1 MIDPK
6 RSSPKTS
13 ITAPTTMASA
23 ATFAG
28 SAGSRPCFGQHAARR
43 QRDRAGE
50 RRHHQHGAG
59 ENRGDDAGHDA
70 GVQAD
75 DGVESADA
83 GVGHALGD
91 REQSGHEPGQHVAR
105 RGPAEAAHRGAT
117 LDSCADTPD
126 CGAELRRDREFS
138 LNHDLSADS
147 AAVDDG
153 TAQNGGWLA
162 IGSRW
167 RSAAGVHGDTP
178 HIGVIDELHER
189 GYEIVGIAGSS
200 MGALVGG
207 LQAAGKLDEF
217 AEWAKSLTQR
227 AVLRLLD
234 PSITAAGVLRAAK
247 ILDAVRD
254 ILGEVT
260 IEELPIPY
268 TAVTTDLI
276 AGKSV
281 WLQRGPVDAAIRA
294 SIAIPGVITPHIL
307 DGRLLADGGILD
319 PLPMAPI
326 AAVNADLTIAV
337 SLSGSEAGGRYEP
350 TDAEPRATTE
360 WLNRMWRSTSSL
372 FERTQLR
379 SAMDTPTGR
388 DLSRSAVCPTTTT
401 PTTPDGG
408 SVPKMGSFEVMNR
421 TIDIAQAALARH
433 TLAAYPP
440 DLLIEVPRTACRSL
454 EFHRAAEVIDIGHEL
469 DRQHAGRARRFNVES

>member
-1 MIDPK
+1 
-6 RSSPKTS
+6 
-13 ITAPTTMASA
+13 MA
-23 ATFAG
+23 G
-28 SAGSRPCFGQHAARR
+28 
-43 QRDRAGE
+43 
-50 RRHHQHGAG
+50 
-59 ENRGDDAGHDA
+59 NRVAL
-70 GVQAD
+70 
-75 DGVESADA
+75 
-83 GVGHALGD
+83 ALG
-91 REQSGHEPGQHVAR
+91 SGGAR
-105 RGPAEAAHRGAT
+105 GYA
-117 LDSCADTPD
+117 
-126 CGAELRRDREFS
+126 
-138 LNHDLSADS
+138 
-147 AAVDDG
+147 
-153 TAQNGGWLA
+153 
-162 IGSRW
+162 
-167 RSAAGVHGDTP
+167 
-178 HIGVIDELHER
+178 HIGVISELRER

-217 AEWAKSLTQR
+217 AGWAMSLTQR

-268 TAVTTDLI
+268 TAVSTDLI

-337 SLSGSEAGGRYEP
+337 SLSGSEAGGAEEP
-350 TDAEPRATTE
+350 TGAEQRATTE
-360 WLNRMWRSTSSL
+360 WWNRMWRSTSSL
-372 FERTQLR
+372 FESSTMLNRFGLVTDD
-379 SAMDTPTGR
+379 A
-388 DLSRSAVCPTTTT
+388 
-401 PTTPDGG
+401 DGVDPMESDSDDELVDSG
-408 SVPKMGSFEVMNR
+408 KESPVPKMGSFEVMNR

-469 DRQHAGRARRFNVES
+469 TAQAVKTLES

>member
-1 MIDPK
+1 
-6 RSSPKTS
+6 
-13 ITAPTTMASA
+13 MA
-23 ATFAG
+23 G
-28 SAGSRPCFGQHAARR
+28 
-43 QRDRAGE
+43 
-50 RRHHQHGAG
+50 
-59 ENRGDDAGHDA
+59 NRVAL
-70 GVQAD
+70 
-75 DGVESADA
+75 
-83 GVGHALGD
+83 ALG
-91 REQSGHEPGQHVAR
+91 SGGAR
-105 RGPAEAAHRGAT
+105 GYA
-117 LDSCADTPD
+117 
-126 CGAELRRDREFS
+126 
-138 LNHDLSADS
+138 
-147 AAVDDG
+147 
-153 TAQNGGWLA
+153 
-162 IGSRW
+162 
-167 RSAAGVHGDTP
+167 
-178 HIGVIDELHER
+178 HIGVITELQKH

-217 AEWAKSLTQR
+217 AEWAMSLTQR

-260 IEELPIPY
+260 IEDLPVPY

-281 WLQRGPVDAAIRA
+281 WLQRGPVDEAIRA

-337 SLSGSEAGGRYEP
+337 SLSGSEAGGRFEP
-350 TDAEPRATTE
+350 TESEPRATTE

-372 FERTQLR
+372 LDNNAARSLLDTQ
-379 SAMDTPTGR
+379 TGR
-388 DLSRSAVCPTTTT
+388 AMLSRFSSVTEDDEPQDA
-401 PTTPDGG
+401 PDGD
-408 SVPKMGSFEVMNR
+408 SVPKIGSFEVMNR

-454 EFHRAAEVIDIGHEL
+454 EFHRAAEVIDIGREL
-469 DRQHAGRARRFNVES
+469 TAQAMKALDA